1 MNSIVDKDGEI
12 VAYLFQNV
20 IIDTKKEKVLGVI
33 LGNCFFGK
41 SKEPLGKFFQNKF
54 YKKSGK
60 IVAKLG
66 EKYSKDEFPENDF
79 HIINEA
85 WKSLLEIKDHICIW
99 IEPKKDWGKKNF
111 VELLKDK

>member
-12 VAYLFQNV
+12 VAYLYQNV
-20 IIDTKKEKVLGVI
+20 IIDTKREKVLGVI

-85 WKSLLEIKDHICIW
+85 WKSLLDIKDHICVW
-99 IEPKKDWGKKNF
+99 IEPKKDWGKKEF
-111 VELLKDK
+111 C

>member
-12 VAYLFQNV
+12 VAYLYQNV
-20 IIDTKKEKVLGVI
+20 IIDTKREKVLGVI

-85 WKSLLEIKDHICIW
+85 WKSLLDIKDHICIW
-99 IEPKKDWGKKNF
+99 IEPKKDWGKKNL
-111 VELLKDK
+111 VDLLKEK